1 MKRIISFA
9 MIALVLGVI
18 SCKKSSTSNDI
29 TPQVI
34 QQLTKCPLKNV
45 NSDKGIA
52 LSSFEYTLSRIKR
65 IVNKE
70 GEEVGTTFTYNI
82 KNQIE
87 KMEISTPRP
96 EDTYTVLFVYDA
108 TAKIIKTKTSVKGY
122 EFQVNDFVYTGDKIT
137 KINTS
142 FDIFGYKVGGITRV
156 EYIGENVSKVYTKIE
171 GEPELLTFEGVSYD
185 TKAQFYP
192 DGYRTM
198 ALGFVGLANN
208 FFAFFGKNNPISVK
222 IYDDNGKLEEATDIV
237 YEYSKNGLPSKG
249 IKTIT
254 KGTNKTVLNVAYQYV
269 CN

>member
-9 MIALVLGVI
+9 LIAVFASVI
-18 SCKKSSTSNDI
+18 SCKKSSDEGI
-29 TPQVI
+29 TPQQI
-34 QQLTKCPLKNV
+34 DQLAKCPLKNV
-45 NSDKGIA
+45 NSTTGTA

-65 IVNKE
+65 IINKE

-96 EDTYTVLFVYDA
+96 DEIYTVLFQYDV
-108 TAKIIKTKTSVKGY
+108 TSGKIIKSKTSVKGY
-122 EFQVNDFVYTGDKIT
+122 EYQVNDFVYSGDKIIT
-137 KINTS
+137 INTS
-142 FDIFGYKVGGITRV
+142 LDVFGYKVKGVSRV
-156 EYIGENVSKVYTKIE
+156 EYVGDNVSKVFTKIE

-208 FFAFFGKNNPISVK
+208 FFAYFGKNNPTSVK
-222 IYDDNGKLEEATDIV
+222 VYDDNGKLDEATDIT
-237 YEYSKNGLPSKG
+237 YEYNKYGLPSKG
-249 IKTIT
+249 IKTVT
-254 KGTNKTVLNVAYQYV
+254 KGEKKTVLNVAYQYT